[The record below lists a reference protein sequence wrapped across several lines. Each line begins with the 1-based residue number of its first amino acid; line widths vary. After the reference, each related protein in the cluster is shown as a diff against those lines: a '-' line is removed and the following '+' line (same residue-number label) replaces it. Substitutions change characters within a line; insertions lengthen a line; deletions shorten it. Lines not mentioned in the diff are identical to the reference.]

1 MQPNPKA
8 ACNSPQNYTEHSLR
22 LRTNGRSGSSKN
34 NGEGKYTWPLPHTY
48 THVQTHTQSHIPLV
62 HFTHMVN
69 KKFIMLLGQQWGE
82 VTQVTLSCCL
92 IHHIELQVQHLDCS
106 SGHMTADVRNAAL
119 SHCL

>member
-8 ACNSPQNYTEHSLR
+8 ACNSPQNYTEHSLC

-34 NGEGKYTWPLPHTY
+34 NGEGKYTWPLPNTY

-69 KKFIMLLGQQWGE
+69 KKFIMLLGQQWGGG
-82 VTQVTLSCCL
+82 VTQVTILL
-92 IHHIELQVQHLDCS
+92 FDS
-106 SGHMTADVRNAAL
+106 SH
-119 SHCL
+119 